1 MAIVLLALG
10 STAIFTLLLSQAGL
24 VISSVRGERERERER
39 ESERECVCVCV
50 CVCVFVPLLLSVCV
64 PDSYFLL
71 PSCSYSWCHDSSL
84 RANGKKSVH
93 PSLFL
98 SIQIAKVHLGTH
110 HVPAPTLC
118 HHIEWEA
125 PIINHTL
132 ELTRP
137 SHSERLRH
145 TLRPTQQ

>member
-1 MAIVLLALG
+1 MGAGGTARDLEAGFSEVSGPPQSCDAVGALG
-10 STAIFTLLLSQAGL
+10 SAPG
-24 VISSVRGERERERER
+24 
-39 ESERECVCVCV
+39 
-50 CVCVFVPLLLSVCV
+50 
-64 PDSYFLL
+64 
-71 PSCSYSWCHDSSL
+71 L